1 MATPAD
7 YDILSREPGNMIQH
21 HHGWTRRDWITD
33 EEWNTMND
41 EMFGPV
47 DDELE
52 QLREKAKAEQFR
64 RDTMYHEEPAW

>member
-1 MATPAD
+1 MQ
-7 YDILSREPGNMIQH
+7 DILSREPGNAEPNLDY
-21 HHGWTRRDWITD
+21 TNEDWLD
-33 EEWNTMND
+33 E
-41 EMFGPV
+41 FCGPV